1 MKKQLLVLTAFFSVF
16 GNSMN
21 AGWSLSGSSAVSK
34 TISKAIVNPET
45 VTSRPTIVHAKKT
58 NTTRKRNVVAASRA
72 HRKTCKRQKRRP
84 ARRSGGCMRCS
95 RRR

>member
-45 VTSRPTIVHAKKT
+45 GRRVSIYGKIGKKVL
-58 NTTRKRNVVAASRA
+58 NSYIQA
-72 HRKTCKRQKRRP
+72 
-84 ARRSGGCMRCS
+84 GGR
-95 RRR
+95 